1 MFVLCVWL
9 TVTSEMLCLRSI
21 LFLFVSIWLKFL
33 GHTRLWSMVLF
44 QKVLQMQRTISIISR
59 GIIAW
64 YGSAQCTL
72 TNYCRKHSQTILSC
86 NLLLNCSYATAY
98 IIDFHPS
105 TFHDTR
111 RWYTNLHSTENIP
124 NVTVGPLNYAFKRI
138 SRKSTV
144 RKDKYKCNGFVY
156 ILQVIQQNVDCCCC
170 TTATQPIQMPIA
182 QLIVIGNVAAA
193 TKIIISEWSGLITFG
208 RSLVLAALTDRNFSQ
223 VAIWL
228 GMIAFQLRTTPTTLS
243 RVHQHKHQLWCG
255 V

>member
-1 MFVLCVWL
+1 MCVTDGDVWNALFAIDSIFVCFDLVKVSRSHSAMIHGIVSEGSANVAYDFYYFTRYNCLVRQR
-9 TVTSEMLCLRSI
+9 TVHAHKLLLKTLPNHSFLQFTI
-21 LFLFVSIWLKFL
+21 KLFVRYGIHYRFPPIHIPR
-33 GHTRLWSMVLF
+33 HTAMIH
-44 QKVLQMQRTISIISR
+44 QPP
-59 GIIAW
+59 
-64 YGSAQCTL
+64 
-72 TNYCRKHSQTILSC
+72 
-86 NLLLNCSYATAY
+86 
-98 IIDFHPS
+98 FH
-105 TFHDTR
+105 R
-111 RWYTNLHSTENIP
+111 ENIP
-124 NVTVGPLNYAFKRI
+124 NVTEGPLNYAFKRI